1 MTHHE
6 FDGACVPDSNLVPRF
21 RGQTTFSVGIYPV
34 IPRANGKGTKR
45 GKVVVRVYGL
55 CERPDP
61 VYTMARAIVRAL
73 DAGTYDGPKTVRVA

>member
-1 MTHHE
+1 
-6 FDGACVPDSNLVPRF
+6 
-21 RGQTTFSVGIYPV
+21 V